1 MKKSLNLGIKKR
13 KKKRIFAYPKIRNVL
28 PYYSGINCSKKM
40 DKIHPDIQF
49 LRAVWRSGFIGT
61 FHVAVT
67 TDIFLNFGYNRANF
81 LKFFTCKNSCSQS
94 GVSG

>member
-1 MKKSLNLGIKKR
+1 
-13 KKKRIFAYPKIRNVL
+13 
-28 PYYSGINCSKKM
+28 M

-81 LKFFTCKNSCSQS
+81 LKFFTRKNSCSQS
-94 GVSG
+94 GVSGLKSPALDCLEWEMQENKLH